1 LKHEANK
8 AHESQDAKGFDVM
21 QQFVEAIDALRDSD
35 DVFQTSRAGRRF
47 SRYLSDIRP
56 NARQSRGEHFGVTRL
71 VIRRRNDG
79 SPVIVEERLKFP
91 LAAENRIRWGYE

>member
-1 LKHEANK
+1 
-8 AHESQDAKGFDVM
+8 
-21 QQFVEAIDALRDSD
+21 
-35 DVFQTSRAGRRF
+35 VFQTSRAGRRF

-71 VIRRRNDG
+71 VIRRHDDG

-91 LAAENRIRWGYE
+91 LAAENRARWGYE